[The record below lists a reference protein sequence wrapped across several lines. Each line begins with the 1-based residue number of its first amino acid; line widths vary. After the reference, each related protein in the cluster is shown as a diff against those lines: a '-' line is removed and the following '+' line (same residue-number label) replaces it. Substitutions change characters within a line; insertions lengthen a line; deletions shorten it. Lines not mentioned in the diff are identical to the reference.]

1 MVDPFVGYIYIRIIL
16 MYFLKLVNH
25 YFLYILGNMRF
36 FTNHQCIL
44 NLSIKVN
51 ANIHRILK

>member
-1 MVDPFVGYIYIRIIL
+1 MVDPFVGNIYIRIIL

-36 FTNHQCIL
+36 LQIIN
-44 NLSIKVN
+44 VY
-51 ANIHRILK
+51 